1 MREILN
7 RNYNEY
13 VFLNVVKIY
22 INVKENLKYI
32 VKFFILELN
41 VFRGKSVKV
50 KKNFLSFYIII
61 IIVVSKYMLYCLYIK
76 YKIYGYLDYI
86 NFLVFL

>member
-13 VFLNVVKIY
+13 VFLNVVKFY